1 MLCAVESEG
10 VAMRAY
16 HLQHSSAD
24 RPPMPALRF
33 LLATMLVAGALAGCG
48 DSQSLMPSA
57 PGVLVAAAPAYPA
70 ERFVGRWGLGSYH
83 RDTDKVRTEK
93 IARQQCGNAYVV
105 KAGPNGGLMMYLAD
119 DPGMR
124 ELKVKGAA
132 GGRTFIGPDG
142 PPGGE
147 WDREVVSFDGNL
159 LVTQWIDPELAGR
172 YGTMVMVRCS

>member
-1 MLCAVESEG
+1 MLAPRTTRTSQCAEATDTIRSLPPSSLRPVLAVALLDGRSCG
-10 VAMRAY
+10 VRRFAVP
-16 HLQHSSAD
+16 D
-24 RPPMPALRF
+24 PA
-33 LLATMLVAGALAGCG
+33 
-48 DSQSLMPSA
+48 A

-70 ERFVGRWGLGSYH
+70 ESFVGRWGLASYH

-93 IARQQCGNAYVV
+93 VAQQACGNAYVI

-119 DPGMR
+119 DPEMR

-147 WDREVVSFDGNL
+147 WDREVVSFDGISSRNGS
-159 LVTQWIDPELAGR
+159 TRSSPAATGR
-172 YGTMVMVRCS
+172 W

>member
-1 MLCAVESEG
+1 
-10 VAMRAY
+10 MRV
-16 HLQHSSAD
+16 HDQHRSGAGGTAC
-24 RPPMPALRF
+24 PALRI
-33 LLATMLVAGALAGCG
+33 LLPAVLAAGLAGCG

-119 DPGMR
+119 DPEMR